1 MRDRRALS
9 GGGAALIAAAPRLLS
24 SRVLGG
30 QHGVPGPLWLVQVPS
45 GAAGF
50 PRRCTRCR
58 GSEQG
63 EFICS
68 RENMTTAERT
78 VKADTCYANPHGCF
92 HLHAFPSWF
101 CTDLH
106 TFVKVVVIEYK
117 QCCIQLDL
125 ICHKFIHI
133 SAVFILIILTVA

>member
-1 MRDRRALS
+1 MRDRQALR
-9 GGGAALIAAAPRLLS
+9 GEELLS
-24 SRVLGG
+24 LQLRPASCPLVSWEDSTVFLG
-30 QHGVPGPLWLVQVPS
+30 LWLVQVPP

-50 PRRCTRCR
+50 PRRRTRCW
-58 GSEQG
+58 GSKQG

-68 RENMTTAERT
+68 CENMTTAERT

-92 HLHAFPSWF
+92 HLRAFPSRF